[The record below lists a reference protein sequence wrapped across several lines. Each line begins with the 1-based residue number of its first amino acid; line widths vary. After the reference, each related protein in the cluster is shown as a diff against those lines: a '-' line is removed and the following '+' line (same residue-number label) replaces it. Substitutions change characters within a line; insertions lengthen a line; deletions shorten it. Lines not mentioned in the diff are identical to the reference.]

1 MKAQIY
7 IEGVCPMTLEEENG
21 ALIRVDFG
29 NKPEEGISLKKTELL
44 SQAERQLEEYF
55 QGKRKIFEL
64 PLRYGGTEFQRQVW
78 EALLTIPYGETVSYQ
93 EIARRVGRERAV
105 RAVGTAIGRNPLGI
119 VIPCHR
125 VIGKDGGLH
134 GFGGGLEN
142 KKMLLE
148 LEERWR

>member
-29 NKPEEGISLKKTELL
+29 NKPEEGIPLKRTELL
-44 SQAERQLEEYF
+44 SRAERQLEEYF

-125 VIGKDGGLH
+125 VIGKDGGLY

>member
-29 NKPEEGISLKKTELL
+29 NKPEEGIPLKRTELL
-44 SQAERQLEEYF
+44 SRAERQLEEYF

-64 PLRYGGTEFQRQVW
+64 PLRYDGTEFQRQVW

-105 RAVGTAIGRNPLGI
+105 RAVGTAIGRNPIGI

-134 GFGGGLEN
+134 GFGGGLEK

-148 LEERWR
+148 LEERGR

>member
-29 NKPEEGISLKKTELL
+29 NKPEEGIPLKKTELL
-44 SQAERQLEEYF
+44 SRAERQLEEYF

-105 RAVGTAIGRNPLGI
+105 RAVGTTIGRNPLGI

>member
-7 IEGVCPMTLEEENG
+7 IEGVCPMTLGEENG

-29 NKPEEGISLKKTELL
+29 NKPEEGIPLKKTELL
-44 SQAERQLEEYF
+44 SRAERQLEEYF

-78 EALLTIPYGETVSYQ
+78 EALLAIPYGETVSYQ